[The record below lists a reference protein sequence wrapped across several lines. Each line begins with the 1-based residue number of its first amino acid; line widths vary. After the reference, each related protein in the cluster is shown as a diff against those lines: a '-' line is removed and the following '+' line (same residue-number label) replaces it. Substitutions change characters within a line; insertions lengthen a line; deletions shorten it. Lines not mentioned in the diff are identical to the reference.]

1 MPGGRALPVRSCGS
15 RGPSPADQ
23 CGSDRAHCLRR
34 RPEPDTRPPRV
45 PSPRAERVRTLTQRL
60 LVHAVIPIGTL
71 DGAKSRLGAV
81 LDAEERRALVT
92 RLAETT
98 IRAAVATPGIAE
110 TIVITPDDEVRGLAL
125 AAGAR
130 PILQRSTGLN
140 AGLREARDEVIAAG
154 ASAMLILPTDLP
166 MIDPAA
172 LAAIV
177 DLAADTPPP
186 LVAIVADRHGRG
198 TNALLLA
205 PPDAIEVC
213 FGGDSHAA
221 HAAAAAA
228 AGARL
233 IDLDGPL
240 SYDLDTPDD
249 LLLAQERA
257 PESVG
262 G

>member
-1 MPGGRALPVRSCGS
+1 MTHRS
-15 RGPSPADQ
+15 
-23 CGSDRAHCLRR
+23 
-34 RPEPDTRPPRV
+34 
-45 PSPRAERVRTLTQRL
+45 

-71 DGAKSRLGAV
+71 EGAKSRLGAV
-81 LDAEERRALVT
+81 LDAEERRDLVT
-92 RLAETT
+92 RLAEAT

-110 TIVITPDDEVRGLAL
+110 TIVITPDDEVRRFAL

-130 PILQRSTGLN
+130 PIRQRSTGLN

-154 ASAMLILPTDLP
+154 GSALLILPIDLP
-166 MIDPAA
+166 RISPEA
-172 LAAIV
+172 LARIV
-177 DLAADTPPP
+177 DVMADTPPP

-205 PPDAIEVC
+205 PPDVIDLS
-213 FGGDSHAA
+213 FGGDSHGA

-233 IDLDGPL
+233 IELDGPL
-240 SYDLDTPDD
+240 SEDIDTPED
-249 LLLAQERA
+249 LLLAQARA
-257 PESVG
+257 PETVG